1 VAVKKACGKKKPEI
15 QNAGGD
21 PLLIHLVRNEIRSKS
36 SLIHEAKGFKERK
49 PLSAQMPGT

>member
-1 VAVKKACGKKKPEI
+1 VKKACGKKKPEI